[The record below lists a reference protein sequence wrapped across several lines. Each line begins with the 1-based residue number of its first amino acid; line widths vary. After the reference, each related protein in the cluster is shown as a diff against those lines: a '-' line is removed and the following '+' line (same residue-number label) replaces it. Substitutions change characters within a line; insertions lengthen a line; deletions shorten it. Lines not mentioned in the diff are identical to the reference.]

1 MPNICLLD
9 WIFCVAF
16 LNKKISNLFL
26 SFWQTLLTQRQVGSI
41 LKQDRWNL
49 LLGELWLMISIEY
62 ENILVFRQNKAIVKE
77 LSWSYSDI
85 HVCNDVVSLWSW
97 THWHC
102 LLSIPLLLVKCSRA
116 NSYHLPVASIGI
128 IYTAQGKGG
137 FLLIASSLAVVSP
150 HMCSVHRAAHKSS

>member
-1 MPNICLLD
+1 MWHLWIKNIKLTYFRVSGRHHLHRDRLVQYWSKTGESCCLGNYGAWSVLR
-9 WIFCVAF
+9 IFWF
-16 LNKKISNLFL
+16 SGK
-26 SFWQTLLTQRQVGSI
+26 
-41 LKQDRWNL
+41 
-49 LLGELWLMISIEY
+49 
-62 ENILVFRQNKAIVKE
+62 IVKE

-102 LLSIPLLLVKCSRA
+102 LLYIPLLLVKCSRA
-116 NSYHLPVASIGI
+116 NSYHLPSASIGI

-150 HMCSVHRAAHKSS
+150 HMCSVHCAVVHCAAHKSS